1 MSRLAGA
8 PRDPKLRLVRI
19 ATIAVLLSLG
29 VIASAA
35 DARAQDAGV
44 PEEETEAETAETET
58 GEAEAA
64 PTLEVELEPDPTHEP
79 TPERVPILERIGPPP
94 RREPAPR
101 DVPFT
106 VPSDAQDARIQGQG
120 LELPPE
126 EPPEPPIFGIA
137 IGAGWTRQLSNIA
150 IDYVRL
156 EQRFEARIPDFLG
169 FFVGVGVAELFDLTS
184 PGGGFIIEV
193 GPRAG
198 FGAGFCDDRLVQ
210 CEGVVFIQPGI
221 AAGDLGLQFDFQ
233 GALDLR
239 FLFARLVELSGGAAI
254 SFIGGTSFI
263 TVSGNAGLRF

>member
-29 VIASAA
+29 VIATAA
-35 DARAQDAGV
+35 DARAQDAGA
-44 PEEETEAETAETET
+44 PEEEAEA

-94 RREPAPR
+94 RREPASR

-150 IDYVRL
+150 LDYVRL

-169 FFVGVGVAELFDLTS
+169 FFVGVGVAELFDPTALDRY
-184 PGGGFIIEV
+184 IIEV

-210 CEGVVFIQPGI
+210 CEGVVFIQPGV
-221 AAGDLGLQFDFQ
+221 AAGYLGLQFDFQ

-254 SFIGGTSFI
+254 SFIGGTTFI
-263 TVSGNAGLRF
+263 SVSGNAGLRF